1 MIFFLRNSFVRRI
14 NKKATYS
21 VLYSVQRKDF
31 LFKFTSSLYTFVSFH
46 FQCGPKNAS
55 FKSNKRHTER
65 LKKKLFFKKI
75 QKIFFSKPRFVFMF
89 LLFRDFQIC
98 QNVNYFS
105 TFCIICTEIPFVYC
119 CCKIFFFKCILKFT

>member
-55 FKSNKRHTER
+55 FKSNKRHAER
-65 LKKKLFFKKI
+65 LKKKLFSKRYKRYSSLSLVLFLCSCFLGIFK
-75 QKIFFSKPRFVFMF
+75 
-89 LLFRDFQIC
+89 C

-105 TFCIICTEIPFVYC
+105 TFCIFCTEIPFVYC